1 MESPLNK
8 YIMENL
14 PAEVLEIV
22 LHPLSKKK
30 DIEKCFNVNTKW
42 RHIIENMFQ
51 YKSTTILNNCIAN
64 TYVSFVYN
72 LGLCTSRYIFSSNHN
87 VHKSILGLSFWVP
100 DPLIDRVYQIN
111 LRVWSPKTKTIQ
123 TFMNAVI

>member
-100 DPLIDRVYQIN
+100 DPLIDR
-111 LRVWSPKTKTIQ
+111 
-123 TFMNAVI
+123 